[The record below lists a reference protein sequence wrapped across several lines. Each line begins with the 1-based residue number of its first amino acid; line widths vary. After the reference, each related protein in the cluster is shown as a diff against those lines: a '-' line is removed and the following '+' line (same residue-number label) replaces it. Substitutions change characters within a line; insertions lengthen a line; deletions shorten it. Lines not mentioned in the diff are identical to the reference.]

1 MGSNFTEVSL
11 STLLPVA
18 SYPTNFDSGALA
30 LARSFTVMVG
40 CVNTGTNS
48 FGVGLWENQAPFN
61 KRGSLSL
68 GNGTCDDLVYSPT
81 NNLFYAMGTQ
91 DELVVVYTLAAKA
104 TPQYRLHIV
113 DTLTIPN
120 TKLFVN
126 SALGLN
132 TNGDNLFVV
141 SQQVT
146 DSGSSMLLFQVNVV
160 AVGLLSLTLALTGQ
174 PGQP

>member
-11 STLLPVA
+11 ATLLPVA

-40 CVNTGTNS
+40 CVNTGSDS

-61 KRGSLSL
+61 KRGSMSL

-91 DELVVVYTLAAKA
+91 DELVVVYTLSAKA
-104 TPQYRLHIV
+104 SPQYRLNIV
-113 DTLTIPN
+113 NTLPIPN
-120 TKLFVN
+120 SRLFVN

-146 DSGSSMLLFQVNVV
+146 DSGSSMLLFQVKVV
-160 AVGLLSLTLALTGQ
+160 SVGFFCH
-174 PGQP
+174 

>member
-1 MGSNFTEVSL
+1 
-11 STLLPVA
+11 
-18 SYPTNFDSGALA
+18 
-30 LARSFTVMVG
+30 MVG